1 MILYT
6 LYYVKKTK
14 AKMCGSCSQVHNLP
28 MKEMKHFVASYD
40 TILLFIFMLLL
51 KINFEASWVGFIL
64 ATLKVCFP

>member
-40 TILLFIFMLLL
+40 TILSFIFMLLL
-51 KINFEASWVGFIL
+51 
-64 ATLKVCFP
+64 